1 MYRGR
6 GMLEVTGKSE
16 YRKFTTV
23 HNQKNP
29 TDIQD
34 FVANPDLLVS
44 SIEYGVESA
53 FVFWFT
59 KVGRT
64 GNKLSDV
71 AETGSVTEVTELV
84 NGGQNGYTDRKTRFQ
99 SLQSLM
105 RF

>member
-1 MYRGR
+1 M
-6 GMLEVTGKSE
+6 TGKSE

-59 KVGRT
+59 KVGRA

-84 NGGQNGYTDRKTRFQ
+84 NGGQNGYTDRETRFQ